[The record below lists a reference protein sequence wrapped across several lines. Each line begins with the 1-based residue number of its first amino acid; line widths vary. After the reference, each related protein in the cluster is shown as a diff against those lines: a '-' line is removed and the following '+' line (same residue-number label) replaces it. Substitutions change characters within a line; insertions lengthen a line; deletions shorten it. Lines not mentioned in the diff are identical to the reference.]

1 MGRIKRS
8 VFGVTT
14 VGALVLAGL
23 GSPASA
29 ATAVRDIAPPQLRI
43 TDVGDPLTYGQ
54 AILTLSVRC
63 FGGALVEKLPVTIT
77 QGQMTGVDNVAP
89 GDIVC
94 DGVRRDVLVA
104 PANDDGEPFSVGPAV
119 VTARLTVLDP
129 HTMKP
134 LPEVVSTQSVYLR
147 PYVVVKIA
155 NGPVR
160 LNANGS
166 AVVKASIKCLAPYE
180 ASSFFVK
187 ASQNGGRIVGNGN
200 GATNSP
206 PCDGAFHERTFTVSP
221 NKPFTAGGIQVSAL
235 GYVLDVET
243 GDPVGWD
250 TADSNRQAVP
260 WGQ

>member
-1 MGRIKRS
+1 MGRIKRT
-8 VFGVTT
+8 VLGVTAA
-14 VGALVLAGL
+14 GALVLAGL
-23 GSPASA
+23 GGPASA

-43 TDVGDPLTYGQ
+43 KDVGDPLGYGQ

-77 QGQMTGVDNVAP
+77 QGQLAGADDVAP
-89 GDIVC
+89 GNIVC

-104 PANDDGEPFSVGPAV
+104 PGSDDGEPFSVGPAV

-134 LPEVVSTQSVYLR
+134 LPEVVSKQSVYLR

-155 NGPVR
+155 TGPVR
-160 LNANGS
+160 LNSDGS
-166 AVVKASIKCLAPYE
+166 AIVTASIKCLAPYRV
-180 ASSFFVK
+180 SSFFVT
-187 ASQNGGRIVGNGN
+187 ASQNGGRITGNGN
-200 GATNSP
+200 GDPENP
-206 PCDGAFHERTFTVSP
+206 PCDSTFHSYTFTVHPS
-221 NKPFTAGGIQVSAL
+221 KPFVAGGIRVSAL
-235 GYVLDVET
+235 GYVFDAET
-243 GDPVGWD
+243 GDPVDWG